1 MVTGSNL
8 LSGDMAAM
16 GRCAI
21 RVSWRPQRLSD
32 FDHVDHAA
40 QCVCV
45 HPQSGTERLAIFVS
59 RGFGGATAMASDVQ
73 RPTRPKRIPTVLT
86 VTGVPALLG
95 AMTGVELLLAK
106 LL

>member
-1 MVTGSNL
+1 
-8 LSGDMAAM
+8 
-16 GRCAI
+16 
-21 RVSWRPQRLSD
+21 
-32 FDHVDHAA
+32 
-40 QCVCV
+40 
-45 HPQSGTERLAIFVS
+45 
-59 RGFGGATAMASDVQ
+59 MASDVQ